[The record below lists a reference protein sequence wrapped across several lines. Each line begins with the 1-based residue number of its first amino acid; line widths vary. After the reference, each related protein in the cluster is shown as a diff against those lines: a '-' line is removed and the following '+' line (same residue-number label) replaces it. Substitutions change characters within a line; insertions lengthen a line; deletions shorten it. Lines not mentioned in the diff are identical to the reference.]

1 MDSIFLSIFCV
12 FQRFVPNSK
21 LSFCSNSPM
30 GTAIAFLYKGVRY
43 FDTYFIL
50 SKLSTQPAITCSKL
64 TIETLEQ
71 CVKYI

>member
-43 FDTYFIL
+43 FDTYFIF
-50 SKLSTQPAITCSKL
+50 
-64 TIETLEQ
+64 
-71 CVKYI
+71 